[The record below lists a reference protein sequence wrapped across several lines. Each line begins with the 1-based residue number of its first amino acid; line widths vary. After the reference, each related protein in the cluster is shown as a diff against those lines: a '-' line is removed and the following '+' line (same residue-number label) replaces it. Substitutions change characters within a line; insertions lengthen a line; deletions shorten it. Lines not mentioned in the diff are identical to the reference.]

1 MVFRHPDKSLDAAVA
16 ALFESAKKS
25 EQAAPRK
32 HHLIPA
38 SYLVRWEV
46 ASKLRVTE
54 TSTTTTYLNS
64 ADNAARETDFYRM
77 ESDDLDSDEIPPLLF
92 ETILSRLEGA
102 APAVIDLLIEG
113 GPTALGHLDALA
125 FAQFL
130 AFQFVRGRARRQ
142 EIMDIANNGML
153 LMWGSITD
161 EGIVQRLRD
170 QGDDPTPAAIADI
183 RKWITDLKAGKIR
196 VGLQQ
201 AALIGYAAMAAEEEL

>member
-54 TSTTTTYLNS
+54 TSTTTTYRIR
-64 ADNAARETDFYRM
+64 DNAARETDFYRM

-113 GPTALGHLDALA
+113 GPTALGHLDASG
-125 FAQFL
+125 FAQF
-130 AFQFVRGRARRQ
+130 
-142 EIMDIANNGML
+142 
-153 LMWGSITD
+153 
-161 EGIVQRLRD
+161 
-170 QGDDPTPAAIADI
+170 
-183 RKWITDLKAGKIR
+183 
-196 VGLQQ
+196 
-201 AALIGYAAMAAEEEL
+201 